1 MITKQRRTTM
11 AAALGMVCVL
21 LSASSFA
28 SDDKKDDKKKDN
40 YGLIYGTAYGPDDR
54 PLYGVRVNIHPVGK
68 KHPTWELVSDHH
80 GEFAQ
85 RVPPGPGDYEV
96 SGVVEWVP
104 VQDGKPQKSLRKRLK
119 GQAKVHIED
128 QERRDFSLHL
138 TE

>member
-11 AAALGMVCVL
+11 AAALGIVCVL
-21 LSASSFA
+21 LNASSLA
-28 SDDKKDDKKKDN
+28 SDDKKKEN

>member
-1 MITKQRRTTM
+1 MITKQRQTTM
-11 AAALGMVCVL
+11 AAALGLVCL
-21 LSASSFA
+21 LLIASSFA
-28 SDDKKDDKKKDN
+28 SDDKKKEN

-104 VQDGKPQKSLRKRLK
+104 VQDGKPQKSQRKRLK